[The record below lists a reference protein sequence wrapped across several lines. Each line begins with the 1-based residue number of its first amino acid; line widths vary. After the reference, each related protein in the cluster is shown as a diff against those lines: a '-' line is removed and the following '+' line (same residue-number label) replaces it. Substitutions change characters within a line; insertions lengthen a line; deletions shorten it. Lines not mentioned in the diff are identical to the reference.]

1 MIGRLA
7 TNLIDASCRGI
18 AARHACRCVAARLI
32 MGALFLSASGVASA
46 AGGDSAA
53 ATRFPLSQVFTLL
66 FLMLGPFKIIGPFAT
81 LTKGADA
88 ALTRRIAVRATLIA
102 TAALLI
108 AALLGETILARYG
121 VPLHVLSLSAGII
134 LFLVALR
141 TIFDQYESHKPL
153 IAVRE
158 EERALGATRI
168 AMSVAF
174 PAIVTPHGV
183 AALVVFLA
191 LSPNDA
197 ARFSVGAA
205 VTAIMVLNLAV
216 MLVTRRLLPVLAI
229 VLPILGAVL
238 SVVQVALGLQIVFF
252 SLQAIRGL

>member
-1 MIGRLA
+1 
-7 TNLIDASCRGI
+7 
-18 AARHACRCVAARLI
+18 
-32 MGALFLSASGVASA
+32 MGALVLSVSGVASA

-66 FLMLGPFKIIGPFAT
+66 FLMLGPFKIVGPFAT

-102 TAALLI
+102 TAALLT

-141 TIFDQYESHKPL
+141 TILDQYESHKPL
-153 IAVRE
+153 IAVPE
-158 EERALGATRI
+158 EERAPGATRI

-191 LSPNDA
+191 LSPSDA
-197 ARFSVGAA
+197 ARFNVGAV
-205 VTAIMVLNLAV
+205 VTAIMALNLAV
-216 MLVTRRLLPVLAI
+216 MLVTRRLLPVLAL

-238 SVVQVALGLQIVFF
+238 GVVQVALGLQIVYF
-252 SLQAIRGL
+252 SLQAITGVGSL

>member
-1 MIGRLA
+1 
-7 TNLIDASCRGI
+7 
-18 AARHACRCVAARLI
+18 
-32 MGALFLSASGVASA
+32 MGALVLCVPGVAHA
-46 AGGDSAA
+46 AGGDSATG
-53 ATRFPLSQVFTLL
+53 TRFPLSQVFTLL

-102 TAALLI
+102 TAALLV

-141 TIFDQYESHKPL
+141 TILDQYESHKPP
-153 IAVRE
+153 IAAPE
-158 EERALGATRI
+158 EERAPGATRI

-191 LSPNDA
+191 LSPSDA
-197 ARFSVGAA
+197 ARFSVGAV
-205 VTAIMVLNLAV
+205 VTAIMALNLAV
-216 MLVTRRLLPVLAI
+216 MLVTRRLLPVLAL

-238 SVVQVALGLQIVFF
+238 GVVQVALGLQIVYF
-252 SLQAIRGL
+252 SLQAIRDL